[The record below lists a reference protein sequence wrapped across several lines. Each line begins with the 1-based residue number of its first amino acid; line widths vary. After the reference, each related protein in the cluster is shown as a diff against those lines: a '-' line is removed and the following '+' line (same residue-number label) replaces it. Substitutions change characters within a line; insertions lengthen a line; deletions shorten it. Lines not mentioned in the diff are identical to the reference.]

1 MLYYVTPLLPGEHK
15 SKEKPEGT
23 WKCPPAPKDQFPLDG
38 KP

>member
-23 WKCPPAPKDQFPLDG
+23 WKSPPPQDQFPLDG